1 MKTEIIAGDTLE
13 FDTTIADYPAT
24 DGWTL
29 KFRLVP
35 RTAGSGAVVDITAT
49 TATNGTDY
57 TVEVAPAVTATYTA
71 AEYTWFSWVE
81 KSGARQQVEDG
92 LVTIKPD
99 PSTATAN
106 DGRSHARIALDNIE
120 AVLQG
125 RATKDQ
131 EEYTISTGSG
141 QRSLKRTP
149 LDELKA
155 FRTYYRAE
163 VRAEE
168 DAERVANGLPARNKL
183 QARL

>member
-35 RTAGSGAVVDITAT
+35 RTAGSGAVVNITAT

-57 TVEVAPAVTATYTA
+57 TVEVAPAITAAYTA

-81 KSGARQQVEDG
+81 KVGARQQVEDG

-106 DGRSHARIALDNIE
+106 DGRSHARIVLDAIE

-131 EEYTISTGSG
+131 EEYTIGD
-141 QRSLKRTP
+141 RSLKRTP
-149 LDELKA
+149 LEELRKM
-155 FRTYYRAE
+155 RTDYRAE

>member
-57 TVEVAPAVTATYTA
+57 SVEVAPAVTAAYTA

-106 DGRSHARIALDNIE
+106 DGRSHARIVLDAIE

-131 EEYTISTGSG
+131 EEYAIGD
-141 QRSLKRTP
+141 RSLKRTP
-149 LDELKA
+149 IPDLLKM
-155 FRTYYRAE
+155 RNRYMQE
-163 VRAEE
+163 VANE
-168 DAERVANGLPARNKL
+168 DARDRLANGIGGGRKI
-183 QARL
+183 QVRI